1 MGLQTAASMGWR
13 LRLHVTDR
21 GGAVVGGAVVGGM
34 VVRLIVAPCGRDL
47 VLAGLLEQGLGLL
60 LLAPPSADGI
70 PVPTVPRRTA
80 TELRG
85 RP

>member
-1 MGLQTAASMGWR
+1 MGLQTAARLGWR

-21 GGAVVGGAVVGGM
+21 GGAVVGGM